1 LLMVMKKMI
10 NDPFKVT
17 DELVEGFIRANP
29 DKVRKVEGM
38 NVVVRNDAP
47 IRNKVGVVIGGGSGH
62 EPLFLE
68 MVGKGMGDAA
78 AHGAIFTSP
87 PADLI
92 HEAVRQVNG
101 GAGIVFVYGNYM
113 GDRLNFDMAAEMAE
127 AEGIEAKTIRVWDD
141 MASAPIDKISERRG
155 IAGDLFV
162 IKGAG
167 AKAETMA
174 DLKEVERAAKK
185 VRDNCRSMG
194 VALTSCTIP
203 ATGKLTFTIGDD
215 EMEIGMS
222 AHGEPGVLRTGLKP
236 ADEIAQ
242 ILTERII
249 QDLSLE
255 DGDEVNVL
263 VNGFGSTTR
272 MEMLILYRKA
282 DMILKDRGIK
292 VYDVVI
298 GSFLTTQEMAGAS
311 FTFLKLDDEIK
322 QLWDSPADSPGFSK
336 CSK

>member
-1 LLMVMKKMI
+1 MKKMI

-17 DELVEGFIRANP
+17 DELVEGFVRANP
-29 DKVRKVEGM
+29 DKARRVEGM
-38 NVVVRNDAP
+38 NVVVRKDAP
-47 IRNKVGVVIGGGSGH
+47 IKNKVGVVIGGGSGH

-68 MVGKGMGDAA
+68 MVGKGMGDAV

-87 PADLI
+87 SPDLI
-92 HEAVRQVNG
+92 YEAVRQVNG

-113 GDRLNFDMAAEMAE
+113 GDRLNFDMAAEMAQ
-127 AEGIEAKTIRVWDD
+127 ADGIEVRTIRVWDD
-141 MASAPIDKISERRG
+141 IASAPLDRISERRG
-155 IAGDLFV
+155 TAADLFV
-162 IKGAG
+162 IKATG

-174 DLKEVERAAKK
+174 NLDEVERAARK

-203 ATGKLTFTIGDD
+203 ATGKETFTIAED
-215 EMEIGMS
+215 EMEIGMG
-222 AHGEPGVLRTGLKP
+222 AHGEPGVLRTKLKP

-249 QDLSLE
+249 QDLSLK
-255 DGDEVNVL
+255 DSDEINVL

-282 DMILKDRGIK
+282 DMILREKGIK
-292 VYDVVI
+292 VYDAVI
-298 GSFLTTQEMAGAS
+298 GNFLTTQEMAGAS

-322 QLWDSPADSPGFSK
+322 ELWDASASSPGFSR